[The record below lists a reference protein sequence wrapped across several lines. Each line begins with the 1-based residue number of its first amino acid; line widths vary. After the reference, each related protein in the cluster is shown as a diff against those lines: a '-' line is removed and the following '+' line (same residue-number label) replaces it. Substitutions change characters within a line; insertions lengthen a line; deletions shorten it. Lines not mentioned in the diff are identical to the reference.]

1 MAEKKNIKFY
11 LILFLT
17 GFFINLVWEIS
28 QMQFFAGKPGD
39 MFIKGLYYCS
49 QASVIDGITVVSIF
63 FITSIILNSDNK
75 LFYLLTAFL
84 GAIAAVIFEN
94 VAFYLN
100 LWSYKESMPIVPI
113 LEVGILPFVQLI
125 LLVPLSIF
133 LANKIYFRTS

>member
-1 MAEKKNIKFY
+1 MADKQNIKFY

-39 MFIKGLYYCS
+39 TFLEGLYYCS
-49 QASVIDGITVVSIF
+49 HASVIDGVTVISIF
-63 FITSIILNSDNK
+63 FIASIILNSDNI

-84 GAIAAVIFEN
+84 GALAAIIFEN
-94 VAFYLN
+94 VAFHLK
-100 LWSYKESMPIVPI
+100 LWSYKESMPIVP
-113 LEVGILPFVQLI
+113 LLDVGILPFVQLI